1 MILDA
6 EVLLIDTKTSK
17 PLPFGTLGV
26 HKVRTLQ
33 PLHALCFVTQ
43 LFLLSPSWLSCHPTN
58 LPLLSSPFRK
68 QPFKT
73 PRCAFLFST
82 ASTSMVWVS
91 WRGNALSIHP
101 LSQKWLCT
109 SLCRVTPYGDDASMS
124 FLTLIGCSVL
134 VVCSLAVMWLICGF
148 MERFHFICSP
158 FFLTKENNN
167 LLSVLELVC
176 LEQGAL
182 KWLMKDTE
190 DQSSASS
197 DLQIHIHL
205 SKSSSCN
212 RVSEDP

>member
-1 MILDA
+1 MFQVAHFKEYIPQAFPGGHSMILDA

-33 PLHALCFVTQ
+33 PLYVLCFVTQ
-43 LFLLSPSWLSCHPTN
+43 LFFPS
-58 LPLLSSPFRK
+58 LPLGFLVTPQTFLSSPFRK

-101 LSQKWLCT
+101 LSQKLLCT

-134 VVCSLAVMWLICGF
+134 VVCSPAVMWLICGF

-176 LEQGAL
+176 LEQGDFEMINEGH
-182 KWLMKDTE
+182 WGPVF
-190 DQSSASS
+190 S
-197 DLQIHIHL
+197 I
-205 SKSSSCN
+205 
-212 RVSEDP
+212 